1 MTELIFTRHGQT
13 EWNVARRMQG
23 QLDSPLTEMGL
34 SQARVLGAYLRDK
47 GITAIYSSSL
57 SRAERTATIIMKETG
72 LPGIELSDSL
82 REINLADLEGKS
94 FARATEEDP
103 VRMNAFGS
111 NPSDF
116 LPGPG
121 GERFDEVQKRALSF
135 VLPLFE
141 AHKGERVLIVTHAVI
156 LRLIMAYFEK
166 ISIDDYWKLHGF
178 FYPCSISRVAQD
190 NGAFTLL
197 ERNSIEYT
205 R

>member
-23 QLDSPLTEMGL
+23 QQDSPLTEMGL

-47 GITAIYSSSL
+47 EISAIYSSSL
-57 SRAERTATIIMKETG
+57 PRAERTATIIMKETG
-72 LPGIELSDSL
+72 LAGIHLSDAL

-94 FARATEEDP
+94 FARATEEDS
-103 VRMNAFGS
+103 VRMDAFGS

-116 LPGPG
+116 MPGPG
-121 GERFDEVQKRALSF
+121 GERFDEVQKRALNF

-141 AHKGERVLIVTHAVI
+141 AHRGERVLIVTHAVI

-166 ISIDDYWKLHGF
+166 ISVDDYWKLHGF
-178 FYPCSISRVAQD
+178 FYPCSISRVALE
-190 NGAFTLL
+190 NGEYTLL

-205 R
+205 K